1 MNNYEINSNTIALI
15 PINDEKTKVIEL
27 NNSFIINMNSMEIIK
42 RSCEF
47 FGSSYLGRHEGT
59 KKLMGISY
67 KSPIII
73 EESRNIIYFP
83 TTSPRLSKCAWIS
96 LKHILNY
103 KGNNNKSIIYFE
115 NGAKIEVNVSINS
128 LDNQYLRA
136 TKLESILRKRKLT
149 FEY

>member
-15 PINDEKTKVIEL
+15 PLDEFKTKVIEVSH
-27 NNSFIINMNSMEIIK
+27 SFIVNMNSMKIIE

-47 FGSSYLGRHEGT
+47 FGSSYIGRHEGT

-83 TTSPRLSKCAWIS
+83 TTSPRLSDCAWFSLNHIS
-96 LKHILNY
+96 NY
-103 KGNNNKSIIYFE
+103 EENNGKSIIFFE
-115 NGAKIEVNVSINS
+115 NGDNIEIDVSVNSF
-128 LDNQYLRA
+128 DNQFLRA
-136 TKLESILRKRKLT
+136 TKLESILRKQKLK
-149 FEY
+149 FE